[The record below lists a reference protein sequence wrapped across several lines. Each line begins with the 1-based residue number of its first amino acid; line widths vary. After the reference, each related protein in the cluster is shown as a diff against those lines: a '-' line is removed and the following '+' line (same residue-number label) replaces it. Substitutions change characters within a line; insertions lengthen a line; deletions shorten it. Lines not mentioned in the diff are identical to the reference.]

1 MGIVS
6 FDFDGTL
13 CCIDQDGNSL
23 LRANPRSLTLFNKH
37 KNKKDKIYIITY
49 RNPEN
54 ETVEYKSKNPSR
66 ILIQEFLDEHGLSVD
81 GILFTNHT
89 SKLPYITS
97 VNASKHYDDCY
108 KVLQELENTKIE
120 LIYITPI
127 VVVT

>member
-54 ETVEYKSKNPSR
+54 ETVEYKSKNPNR
-66 ILIQEFLDEHGLSVD
+66 ILIQEFLDEHGWNF
-81 GILFTNHT
+81 IYQPHIKT
-89 SKLPYITS
+89 SLHHKCKRIKALR
-97 VNASKHYDDCY
+97 
-108 KVLQELENTKIE
+108 
-120 LIYITPI
+120 
-127 VVVT
+127 